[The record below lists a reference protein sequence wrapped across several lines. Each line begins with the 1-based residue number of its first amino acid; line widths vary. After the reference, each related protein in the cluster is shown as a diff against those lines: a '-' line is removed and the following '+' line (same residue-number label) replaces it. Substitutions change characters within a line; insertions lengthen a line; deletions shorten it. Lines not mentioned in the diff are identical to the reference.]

1 MMTDREILIQLLN
14 DFQAIK
20 DAFLQLPEW
29 FSLAEIAK
37 DKQMSRQSLRAKL
50 LSGEFEP
57 EVDFKYDGHKIVIAR
72 SAVPRIRRKRQ

>member
-1 MMTDREILIQLLN
+1 MTDREILIQLLN
-14 DFQAIK
+14 EFREVK

-29 FSLAEIAK
+29 YPLSEIAR
-37 DKQMSRQSLRAKL
+37 DKGLTRQSLRSKL

-57 EVDFKYDGHKIVIAR
+57 EVDFKYEGHKIFIAR